1 MMPSNLIAALI
12 PLFLAFG
19 RSSGVLP
26 PDAHTVARTAL
37 QAMYHA
43 TRDTAVQAIRVSGI
57 EHTWVLGNAERAE
70 GPWRVAYA
78 QIAELYDPANGRL
91 RRAER
96 AIRADGGAAP
106 ERVTLLTDSVA
117 VALVNGRYAGGSHGT
132 YEDIIDRVDGMPL
145 RALRLADESP
155 HLALEAPVDRFG
167 VPHDVIA
174 FPWRNGRMRIEI
186 SRDSHLPTAVD
197 IVRGYPDN
205 FRWAPFGDVD
215 MRTENVDWT
224 ITPSGMYW
232 PMQQK
237 VSLNGQPLRDVTYAL
252 ALSSPSA
259 APDSFVVADDMR
271 AQFDSAS
278 RFNFSRFRLGMRGP
292 PTELAPGIVRVPDF
306 WSQTLVKQPDG
317 VVIFE
322 AHISAD
328 YLHEVIAEARR
339 RWPSAPIKAL
349 VMTSDPWAH
358 LGGVREAMALN
369 IPIYVH
375 ANSVPFLRRLAAS
388 PHSMPSDA
396 LAKSRRAPRLIPV
409 RSKTALGSG
418 ENRIELYPVGGP
430 YAERMLMAYFPERR
444 LLYGADLV
452 FMNRGPDGAP
462 APGFTETEA
471 ADLRAAVARE
481 RLRVDTL
488 FCVQNYG
495 PFAWRDFA
503 RETRG

>member
-1 MMPSNLIAALI
+1 
-12 PLFLAFG
+12 
-19 RSSGVLP
+19 
-26 PDAHTVARTAL
+26 
-37 QAMYHA
+37 
-43 TRDTAVQAIRVSGI
+43 
-57 EHTWVLGNAERAE
+57 
-70 GPWRVAYA
+70 
-78 QIAELYDPANGRL
+78 
-91 RRAER
+91 
-96 AIRADGGAAP
+96 
-106 ERVTLLTDSVA
+106 
-117 VALVNGRYAGGSHGT
+117 
-132 YEDIIDRVDGMPL
+132 MPL

-155 HLALEAPVDRFG
+155 RLVLEAPVERFG

-186 SRDSHLPTAVD
+186 SKESHLPTAVETM
-197 IVRGYPDN
+197 RGYPEN
-205 FRWAPFGDVD
+205 FRWGPFGDVAI
-215 MRTENVDWT
+215 RTENVDWT

-252 ALSSPSA
+252 ASSSGSA
-259 APDSFVVADDMR
+259 APDSFVVAEAMR

-278 RFNFSRFRLGMRGP
+278 RFTFSRFRLGMRGP

-317 VVIFE
+317 VIIFE
-322 AHISAD
+322 AHISAA

-369 IPIYVH
+369 VPIYVH

-388 PHSMPSDA
+388 PHTMPPDA
-396 LAKSRRAPRLIPV
+396 LAKSQRTPRLIPV
-409 RSKTALGSG
+409 RSKTVLGSG

-452 FMNRGPDGAP
+452 FMNRSADGNP
-462 APGFTETEA
+462 ASGFTETPA
-471 ADLRAAVARE
+471 ADLRAAVVRE
-481 RLRVDTL
+481 RLQVEML

-495 PFAWRDFA
+495 PFDWRDFVPGA
-503 RETRG
+503 PGS